1 MACGTAHLHEKM
13 EQVVLGGDVDD
24 LLGRVGMGGAG
35 GGGGGGV
42 CWRNV
47 WIQEEARFQECFLPV
62 VAAVP
67 ALFAALV
74 VLGQFLRFTI
84 LRSWRPRWTRP
95 FIEEVIEPVV
105 EIDLVPRRRWTP
117 HAVGLVIL
125 CSLGFLLHLVPL
137 ILVGPAILHSTWAT
151 LSLVPWFVAALE
163 IVLFRPRKLPYSVF
177 AIVGIQTLAEAI
189 LLEWVVRENKMFMP
203 FWITTTILGA
213 LSIFLVLAM
222 PFRDPLLPSKD
233 ISHPGTTP
241 TSTLRSPE
249 DNLSVF
255 QFMTVRWLAPML
267 NVGAKRQMEDED
279 VWSLPYEFQHRRLHE
294 NFRKL
299 RGTVIQRLLKANA
312 IDLVIITTIGVVDQL
327 VDYGGPVFLQLILSS
342 MEDPERPK
350 HVALTYAAFSL
361 TTRLLSAQ
369 LDVLQI
375 WFGRR
380 CYERSRGEMITMLY
394 EKTLGRKIAFKAAEK
409 NETPSEEQEENRHA
423 NGGTSKDTEKSWFRK
438 LFQKAKAQPPAVK
451 EPASMG
457 RILNLM
463 RNDVYEVAQRFWEFD
478 SIIRKPIAIV
488 LSVALVVNYLGW
500 PSMMAVGLV
509 IFAQAMNAVLARILV
524 YYEKKRRFQ
533 TDAKL
538 QIVSQFVEAIRH
550 LRWYGWQDTWLNQAL
565 TARQRELMLIVTTN
579 AWNLAIGFINTLSYD
594 LVPVVAFFCYTVIA
608 KKELTV
614 DIAFP
619 ALQLFSMMTSQ
630 LRELPGLIVALI
642 NAWVAVQRIEDF
654 MAEPEIQEMATEA
667 LIGDELALDKA
678 SFAWP
683 GASKAVLH
691 GINLS
696 FPEGMT
702 VILGEVAAG
711 KTALL
716 QALLGELDLLDGQ
729 LIRPPEPLGYCSQT
743 PWLQSMSI
751 RENILFSAPYEDER
765 YRAVLDACALTPDLA
780 EFKSGDLSL
789 IGENGIGLSGGQR
802 ARVALARA
810 VYSRT
815 KILLLDDPL
824 AALDQQTAESIVQHC
839 FNGPLLK
846 GRTTVLVTHRTDLV
860 LGIADQLVEIKEGKA
875 IVLDHDTAKA
885 VQVPAAD
892 EHVEDEDETQ
902 KNKQTAAAI
911 PEKFIEDEH
920 RAYGGVKASVYWQ
933 YIKAGDLRFWALTV
947 LALMSY
953 RGFALAESWFIK
965 SWGEAYQTK
974 AKANVFIYRDDVG
987 YHTTDLFDGLPPP
1000 ELNIKPWLITFTILA
1015 CGQSLSYVASQGMLL
1030 IIVYTAAKNMFRDIM
1045 EKVAYATF
1053 RFYDTTPV
1061 GRLMNRMTSDIGV
1074 IDGGISQQFS
1084 AISWLMISWLSS
1096 VAVIASITPAFLVF
1110 TIVVAILF
1118 VLIFKRFI
1126 ATSQNLRR
1134 LEMVSLTP
1142 LMSNFGELL
1151 NGLATVRAFSAQS
1164 RFQDRVIH
1172 VVDTFQKMDHFYW
1185 STQAWLMY
1193 RYDILASLATFFLF
1207 VLALATNLSPGLT
1220 AFALLS
1226 ATKFVV
1232 TTHGLC
1238 RQYGRLQMEFVS
1250 VERVVELL
1258 HLEQEPKGKVS
1269 PPAWWPSFSGDVV
1282 FKDVLIKYAPH
1293 LDPALAG
1300 ISFTIKGGS
1309 KTAIIGRTGSGKS
1322 TLALS
1327 LLATILPEIGDIL
1340 IDEINLADVDRQ
1352 LLRTRVTFLAQDPVL
1367 FPGTMRMN
1375 LDPVNDHTDEECEV
1389 VLNRVCERQNWSLT
1403 TNIEAGGKNLSQGQR
1418 QLVGLARAVLRRS
1431 AIIILDEATASIDR
1445 ETASQIQQVMHE
1457 EMKESTVITIAHR
1470 LEAVRNADYCI
1481 VLGKGKI
1488 LEQGPAAEMLREHRD
1503 DMVECVDGDDE

>member
-1 MACGTAHLHEKM
+1 MNVDM
-13 EQVVLGGDVDD
+13 EQIVFGGRPDSDYAD
-24 LLGRVGMGGAG
+24 IIFSPGNRSRICFTQA
-35 GGGGGGV
+35 
-42 CWRNV
+42 
-47 WIQEEARFQECFLPV
+47 WIPEEARVRQCFLPV
-62 VAAVP
+62 VAAIP
-67 ALFAALV
+67 AVFAALV
-74 VLGQFLRFTI
+74 VLGQAIRFAVPP
-84 LRSWRPRWTRP
+84 SWQPRWTRP
-95 FIEEVIEPVV
+95 FVQEVV
-105 EIDLVPRRRWTP
+105 ERAGDWHLIPRRRWTLQTIGL
-117 HAVGLVIL
+117 AVT
-125 CSLGFLLHLVPL
+125 CSLGFLLHLLPILLSSKPL
-137 ILVGPAILHSTWAT
+137 LWTLPALA
-151 LSLVPWFVAALE
+151 PWLVAAVE
-163 IVLFRPRKLPYSVF
+163 VCFFMPRTLPYSIFTVT
-177 AIVGIQTLAEAI
+177 ILQTLSEAI
-189 LLEWVVRENKMFMP
+189 LLEWAVRERSSYLP
-203 FWITTTILGA
+203 FWIATTTLGA
-213 LSIFLVLAM
+213 LTILLVLTM

-233 ISHPGTTP
+233 ISMPSTTP
-241 TSTLRSPE
+241 SSALRSPE
-249 DNLSVF
+249 ENLSVF
-255 QFMTVRWLAPML
+255 QFMTVRWLIPML
-267 NVGAKRQMEDED
+267 NVGSKRQMEEED
-279 VWSLPYEFQHRRLHE
+279 VWSLPYDFQHRRLHE
-294 NFRKL
+294 NFRTL
-299 RGTVIQRLLKANA
+299 RGTVIQRLIRANA
-312 IDLVIITTIGVVDQL
+312 IDLIIVTTIGVMDQF
-327 VDYGGPVFLQLILSS
+327 VDYGAPVFLQLILSS

-350 HVALTYAAFSL
+350 RVALTYAAFSL
-361 TTRLLSAQ
+361 TTRLISAQ
-369 LDVLQI
+369 LDVMQI

-380 CYERSRGEMITMLY
+380 CYERCRGEMITMLY
-394 EKTLGRKIAFKAAEK
+394 EKTLGRKIAFKAPDKKEAQPDESAPEGAANEQSSQSEK
-409 NETPSEEQEENRHA
+409 T
-423 NGGTSKDTEKSWFRK
+423 W
-438 LFQKAKAQPPAVK
+438 FQKFFQKSKAPPPVK

-488 LSVALVVNYLGW
+488 LSISLVVNYLGW

-509 IFAQAMNAVLARILV
+509 FLAQIMNAILARILV
-524 YYEKKRRFQ
+524 HYEKKRRFA
-533 TDAKL
+533 TDSKL

-550 LRWYGWQDTWLNQAL
+550 LRWYGWQETWLNQAL
-565 TARQRELMLIVTTN
+565 TARQQELLLRVISN
-579 AWNLAIGFINTLSYD
+579 SWNLVIGFVNTLSYD
-594 LVPVVAFFCYTVIA
+594 LVPVVAFFSYTVIA

-619 ALQLFSMMTSQ
+619 ALQLFAMMTSQ

-654 MAEPEIQEMATEA
+654 MAEPQLQEMATEA
-667 LIGDELALDKA
+667 LIGDKLAVDKA

-683 GASKAVLH
+683 GASEPVLKEV
-691 GINLS
+691 NLS
-696 FPEGMT
+696 FPEGLS
-702 VILGEVAAG
+702 VVFGEVASG

-716 QALLGELDLLDGQ
+716 QALLGELDMLEGQ
-729 LIRPPEPLGYCSQT
+729 LIRPPEPTGYCAQT

-751 RENILFSAPYEDER
+751 RENILFSAPYEGER
-765 YRAVLDACALTPDLA
+765 YQAVLDACALTPDLA
-780 EFKSGDLSL
+780 EFKAGDLSL

-824 AALDQQTAESIVQHC
+824 AALDQQTAESIVQKC
-839 FNGPLLK
+839 FTGPLLQ

-860 LGIADQLVEIKEGKA
+860 RDVADQLIELTNGKA
-875 IVLDHDTAKA
+875 AIIDHDAAQISKS
-885 VQVPAAD
+885 PAA
-892 EHVEDEDETQ
+892 EEAVEAQDEDQ
-902 KNKQTAAAI
+902 KKKQKAAAV

-920 RAYGGVKASVYWQ
+920 RAYGGVKASVYWE
-933 YIKAGDLRFWALTV
+933 YIKAGDLRFWLLTL
-947 LALMSY
+947 LALISY
-953 RGFALAESWFIK
+953 RGFALAEAWFIK

-974 AKANVFIYRDDVG
+974 ARADVFIYTDDVG
-987 YHTTDLFDGLPPP
+987 YHTLDLFDSLPPP
-1000 ELNIKPWLITFTILA
+1000 ELNIKPWLITFLFLA
-1015 CGQSLSYVASQGMLL
+1015 IGQSLSYVASQGMLL
-1030 IIVYTAAKNMFRDIM
+1030 VIVYTAAKNMFRDIM

-1084 AISWLMISWLSS
+1084 SISWLMISWLSA
-1096 VAVIASITPAFLVF
+1096 VVVIASITPAFLVF
-1110 TIVVAILF
+1110 TIILAILF
-1118 VLIFKRFI
+1118 VLIFRRFI
-1126 ATSQNLRR
+1126 PTSQNLRR

-1193 RYDILASLATFFLF
+1193 RYDVLASLATFLLF

-1238 RQYGRLQMEFVS
+1238 RQYGQLQMEFVS

-1258 HLEQEPKGKVS
+1258 HLEQEPKGDVS
-1269 PPAWWPSFSGDVV
+1269 PPAWWPSFNGDVV
-1282 FKDVLIKYAPH
+1282 FKDVVIKYAPH
-1293 LDPALAG
+1293 LDPALVG

-1327 LLATILPEIGDIL
+1327 LLATILPEIGDIT
-1340 IDEINLADVDRQ
+1340 IDQINLAEVDKQ

-1375 LDPVNDHTDEECEV
+1375 LDPTNLHSDEECDT
-1389 VLNRVCERQNWSLT
+1389 VLNRVCERQEWKLD

-1445 ETASQIQQVMHE
+1445 DTAMQIQQVMHE
-1457 EMKESTVITIAHR
+1457 EMRDSTVITIAHR

-1488 LEQGPAAEMLREHRD
+1488 LEQGPAAEIKNHV
-1503 DMVECVDGDDE
+1503 VENVIDEYR